1 MTWIKDEMPEGSI
14 LELYDMLKLWCSH
27 FLALCDVRP
36 MKFLL
41 LHLFSLLRTDRCLER
56 KRSWKTS
63 VWLYIVCWFQENFDR
78 CDSHTSNIYRSCLVL
93 HILTTCTSAAHV
105 TYQSRNQ
112 FEFHTVVR
120 VCFVFRPAV
129 LLSAVVTDL
138 D

>member
-1 MTWIKDEMPEGSI
+1 MVWKTGSFCERWLI
-14 LELYDMLKLWCSH
+14 SQAKLIFCFKSLIVKW
-27 FLALCDVRP
+27 VRC
-36 MKFLL
+36 KFLSL
-41 LHLFSLLRTDRCLER
+41 PLFSLLRTDRCLER
-56 KRSWKTS
+56 KRSWRTS
-63 VWLYIVCWFQENFDR
+63 VWLYIVCWFQEDFDR

-93 HILTTCTSAAHV
+93 LTLTTCTSAAHV

-129 LLSAVVTDL
+129 LLPAVVTDL